1 VSTIAIDDL
10 GGFDFIC
17 VGGGLGGLAAAIV
30 AHDAGL
36 RTLVVEKSPLLGG
49 VSAYSG
55 GTCWVPVNHLMD
67 AEGIEDTFDEAGDY
81 LSFIGGSDDSAD
93 LDLRARLLESIP
105 RIVEQL
111 SADIPFQITGG
122 PDQYWSWGK
131 GSKERGR
138 QLETTCDGT
147 ALGPW
152 RAALRDNPY
161 FPGGVTL
168 RELFESRMSPTE
180 VRVAMAEVIA
190 TRRATDF
197 LTGGSGLLAAFIH
210 AALVTRGIPCLLAT
224 PVTGL
229 RIDAGAVTGVV
240 AEVEGEPVT
249 IPATSGVLL
258 ATGGYGY
265 APFAPDLEGLPTI
278 RELSPPVVHG
288 DGLTLG
294 ASAGAAIVRAGNGF
308 MSAGTPSATRRHP
321 GTDEPL
327 YLGFLLPMTY
337 PHSIVVNRDGKR
349 FADESVF
356 GAFSAELHAIDGKFK
371 RHKNVPCFFVCDD
384 QYRQKGFRINGA
396 NDGWPT
402 DEFSRADS
410 LVELADALGI
420 DSAGF
425 VATVER
431 YNTFEATGVDP
442 DFDRGT
448 AEAWRRP
455 QSFAGDALAN
465 PLIGALRTPPFWGA
479 RLDPLGMGICS
490 HGLKVDAHGRALDW
504 RGAPVPG
511 LYGTGN
517 AVAYTELPFGY
528 QDGYAHS
535 RNIVLGALAA
545 EHAATR

>member
-1 VSTIAIDDL
+1 VVEVVTDE
-10 GGFDFIC
+10 GFDFIC

-36 RTLVVEKSPLLGG
+36 RTLVLEKSPLLGG

-55 GTCWVPVNHLMD
+55 GTVWAPVNHLMD
-67 AEGIEDTFDEAGDY
+67 AEGIEDTFDEAGEY
-81 LSFIGGSDDSAD
+81 LSFIGGSDSSAD
-93 LDLRARLLESIP
+93 LELRATLLEAIP
-105 RIVEQL
+105 RVIEQL
-111 SADIPFQITGG
+111 SADIAFQITGG
-122 PDQYWSWGK
+122 SDQYWSWGK

-138 QLETTCDGT
+138 QLETTCD
-147 ALGPW
+147 ARLLGPW
-152 RAALRDNPY
+152 RASLRENPY

-168 RELFESRMSPTE
+168 RELHAARMSPTE
-180 VRVAMAEVIA
+180 VRIAMAGVIDQRKA
-190 TRRATDF
+190 DDF
-197 LTGGSGLLAAFIH
+197 LTGGSGLLAAFVD
-210 AALVTRGIPCLLAT
+210 AALVKRSIRCHLSA
-224 PVTGL
+224 PVVGL
-229 RIDAGAVTGVV
+229 TMEDRRVTGVV
-240 AEVEGEPVT
+240 AEIDGTRVE
-249 IPATSGVLL
+249 IPATSGVLV

-265 APFAPDLEGLPTI
+265 APFAPELEGLPTI
-278 RELSPPVVHG
+278 KELSPPVVHG

-294 ASAGAAIVRAGNGF
+294 ASAGAAVVRAGNGF
-308 MSAGTPSATRRHP
+308 MSAGTPSVTRRHP

-337 PHSIVVNRDGKR
+337 PHSIVVNRRGRR

-356 GAFSAELHAIDGKFK
+356 GAFSSELHAIDGKVK
-371 RHKNVPCFFVCDD
+371 QHKNVPCFFVCDD

-402 DEFSRADS
+402 EEFSRAET

-420 DSAGF
+420 DRDGF
-425 VATVER
+425 VEEVER

-442 DFDRGT
+442 DFARGT
-448 AEAWRRP
+448 AEAWSRP
-455 QSFAGDALAN
+455 QSFASDALAN
-465 PLIGALRTPPFWGA
+465 PLIGALRTPPFWGV

-490 HGLKVDAHGRALDW
+490 HGLRVDGDARALDW
-504 RGAPVPG
+504 RGMPVPG

-545 EHAATR
+545 EHAASR